1 MSYIFI
7 IQRLRTLLDEEQA
20 TFLSSPVCCFRVL
33 EAEQKTST
41 RSREKTLIRHAK
53 PENKTPLLSH
63 LGFPCWPDQSSSVAQ
78 SCRTL
83 YDPVDCSTPGPPVH
97 HQLPEFTQT
106 PVHWVGNAIQPS
118 TSSVIPFSSYLQ
130 SFPASGSFQMN
141 QFFAYGGQSIGVSV
155 GQDGGGHFLFKKLS
169 RIYSELHH
177 LMMRTYLVSLVISG
191 ECKLNWQWAYCTT
204 SKRARKIAPWLGK
217 TWNQENSHALL
228 DGMDPTPALVV
239 LVPPLRPASPLL
251 GVNPVETRH
260 QTSLGVQWQRLWAST
275 AGRNGGKPTTNN
287 TTQKGSRSDLVGKSK
302 ALHRIQRKLREFS
315 TTKPTL

>member
-1 MSYIFI
+1 MLLVVVSYIFI

-118 TSSVIPFSSYLQ
+118 TSSVVPFSSYLQ

-141 QFFAYGGQSIGVSV
+141 QFFTSGGQSNGVSASASV
-155 GQDGGGHFLFKKLS
+155 LPMNIKDWFTLGWTGWISLQSKRLS
-169 RIYSELHH
+169 RVFSS
-177 LMMRTYLVSLVISG
+177 TTVQNYLILQHSAFSIVQLSHP
-191 ECKLNWQWAYCTT
+191 YMTT
-204 SKRARKIAPWLGK
+204 GK
-217 TWNQENSHALL
+217 TIAL
-228 DGMDPTPALVV
+228 TI
-239 LVPPLRPASPLL
+239 
-251 GVNPVETRH
+251 
-260 QTSLGVQWQRLWAST
+260 QTF
-275 AGRNGGKPTTNN
+275 
-287 TTQKGSRSDLVGKSK
+287 VGKVLS
-302 ALHRIQRKLREFS
+302 LLF
-315 TTKPTL
+315 